1 MPGVPGASK
10 RIEERV
16 LAWPGVEAHPH
27 RFGGVEYRLGDRE
40 VGHINGD
47 HMLDIAFPK
56 WVREELVSAGLAK
69 PHHLLPQSGWV
80 SFYLREEEDVEQAVI
95 LLARSYE
102 LAREQQARKSGQYA
116 LPATGTDPDPAS

>member
-27 RFGGVEYRLGDRE
+27 RFGGVEYRLGNRE
-40 VGHINGD
+40 VGHIHGD

-56 WVREELVSAGLAK
+56 RVREELVSAGLAR

-80 SFYLREEEDVEQAVI
+80 SFYLREEGDVEQAVS

-102 LAREQQARKSGQYA
+102 LAREQQARRNGG
-116 LPATGTDPDPAS
+116 PVPGEEPGTEP

>member
-27 RFGGVEYRLGDRE
+27 RFGGVEYRLGNRE
-40 VGHINGD
+40 VGHIHGD

-56 WVREELVSAGLAK
+56 RVREELVSAGLAR

-80 SFYLREEEDVEQAVI
+80 SFYLREEEDVEQAVS

-102 LAREQQARKSGQYA
+102 LALEQQARRNGGPVPGAEPGAES
-116 LPATGTDPDPAS
+116 

>member
-1 MPGVPGASK
+1 MAGVPGASK

-27 RFGGVEYRLGDRE
+27 RFGGVEYRLGNRE
-40 VGHINGD
+40 VGHIHGD

-56 WVREELVSAGLAK
+56 QVREELVSAGLAR

-80 SFYLREEEDVEQAVI
+80 SFYLREEGDIEQAVS

-102 LAREQQARKSGQYA
+102 LAREQQARRNGPVSG
-116 LPATGTDPDPAS
+116 TAS

>member
-1 MPGVPGASK
+1 MAGVPGASK

-16 LAWPGVEAHPH
+16 LTWQGMEAHPH

-40 VGHINGD
+40 VGHIHGD
-47 HMLDIAFPK
+47 YLLDIAFPK
-56 WVREELVSAGLAK
+56 QVREELVAAGLAL

-80 SFYLREEEDVEQAVI
+80 SFYLREEEDVEKAMA
-95 LLARSYE
+95 LLARSYG

-116 LPATGTDPDPAS
+116 LPVTSSRADPGR